1 MIMQQVK
8 PTLLNKS
15 TCLNLLSSKLD
26 RMNTV
31 ADRVISLRK
40 CLGAK
45 VTQTEFGRLAGG
57 VSKSSVMQWEKGV
70 TKPSWDSLH
79 ALRRNKKVNP
89 QWVLS
94 GKEPMFLPSSEED
107 IAPPI
112 ATAPPGAIVVAWENL
127 NDLPKDAYVH
137 VPHYDVELSAGD
149 GTQWVEHADN
159 SPLVFRA
166 KWFAGRGLKPENCR
180 ALYVSG
186 DSMQPELKDGDTVLI
201 DTSST
206 TIRDDA
212 VYALVYFDK
221 LYIKR
226 LFLLPGGGVELR
238 SDNKHHPSREVHGAD
253 LAQLRILGEKAWR
266 AG

>member
-1 MIMQQVK
+1 MFMQQTIADCYPLINSNPLIADSVVSCYVIDMDVRESRAENLV
-8 PTLLNKS
+8 TLL
-15 TCLNLLSSKLD
+15 
-26 RMNTV
+26 RQYE
-31 ADRVISLRK
+31 SLREFAERAELAAPHVSQMK
-40 CLGAK
+40 NGVRRMGDEVARRIEARLGLLHGWMDHPHSE
-45 VTQTEFGRLAGG
+45 TIRLTP
-57 VSKSSVMQWEKGV
+57 K
-70 TKPSWDSLH
+70 T
-79 ALRRNKKVNP
+79 
-89 QWVLS
+89 
-94 GKEPMFLPSSEED
+94 
-107 IAPPI
+107 

-253 LAQLRILGEKAWR
+253 LAQLRILGEKVWR

>member
-1 MIMQQVK
+1 MNPMQLVEAEIRRRGSNLAHLAQKLGVRSQDLNNWK
-8 PTLLNKS
+8 KRGIPRTKQKLIADDLGWSVDYLLYGADQATQIS
-15 TCLNLLSSKLD
+15 TSA
-26 RMNTV
+26 TTAAV
-31 ADRVISLRK
+31 
-40 CLGAK
+40 
-45 VTQTEFGRLAGG
+45 
-57 VSKSSVMQWEKGV
+57 
-70 TKPSWDSLH
+70 
-79 ALRRNKKVNP
+79 
-89 QWVLS
+89 
-94 GKEPMFLPSSEED
+94 D
-107 IAPPI
+107 IAPQ
-112 ATAPPGAIVVAWENL
+112 GSRVVAWETL
-127 NDLPKDAYVH
+127 EDLPENGYVQ

-166 KWFAGRGLKPENCR
+166 QWFAGKGLKPEHCR

-253 LAQLRILGEKAWR
+253 LAQLRILGEKVWR